1 MDKII
6 VFDRPFI
13 GIPNIK
19 RGYRIESDWDFFE
32 LVNVLSEKYGEGV
45 TSENLTIAQEWA
57 IIVRRLDKRIIC
69 IVDSLDK
76 LEFLKLKFNLTSNI
90 NEEFQIKFQ
99 IRNIISKFLFEKK
112 TQKRLRRICQEISEL
127 IGCGWY
133 DIKISPDLS
142 VLHIP
147 YNGYKIKI
155 DI

>member
-13 GIPNIK
+13 AIPHIK

-76 LEFLKLKFNLTSNI
+76 LEFLRLKFNLTSNI
-90 NEEFQIKFQ
+90 NEEFEIKFQ

-142 VLHIP
+142 ALHIP